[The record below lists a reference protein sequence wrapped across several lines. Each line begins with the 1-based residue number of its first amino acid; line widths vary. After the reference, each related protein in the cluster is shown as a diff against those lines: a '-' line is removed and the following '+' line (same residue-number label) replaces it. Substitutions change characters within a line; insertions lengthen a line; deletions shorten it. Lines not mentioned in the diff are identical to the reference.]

1 MGVLRHGP
9 GQVPAGQEVE
19 GAADRREI
27 LPGDLQV
34 PCGGIERLMA
44 EQHLDRPD
52 VDPRFQ
58 EVRRE
63 TMAQRME
70 VVYQLS

>member
-1 MGVLRHGP
+1 
-9 GQVPAGQEVE
+9 
-19 GAADRREI
+19 
-27 LPGDLQV
+27 
-34 PCGGIERLMA
+34 MA

-63 TMAQRME
+63 TMAERMDT
-70 VVYQLS
+70 VAVCDPRGPLGVRVDFLRGAAGHGPVGIKARK

>member
-1 MGVLRHGP
+1 
-9 GQVPAGQEVE
+9 
-19 GAADRREI
+19 
-27 LPGDLQV
+27 
-34 PCGGIERLMA
+34 MA

-63 TMAQRME
+63 TMAERMDTVAVCDPRGPLGVLVDFLRGAAGHGPLGIE
-70 VVYQLS
+70 ARK